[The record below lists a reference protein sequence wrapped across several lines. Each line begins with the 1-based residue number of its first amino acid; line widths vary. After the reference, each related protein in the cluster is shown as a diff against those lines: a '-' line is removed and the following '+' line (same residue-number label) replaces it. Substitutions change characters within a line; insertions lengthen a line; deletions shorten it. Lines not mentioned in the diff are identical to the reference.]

1 MTKLV
6 NLDVKK
12 KKKNNEFIN
21 FDVKNQCICDNE
33 NL

>member
-12 KKKNNEFIN
+12 QKNNEFIN

>member
-12 KKKNNEFIN
+12 TKNNEFIN

>member
-6 NLDVKK
+6 NLDVK